1 MTLHSP
7 HPHSWFNDSEW
18 IHALGLTPMPAG
30 GSLVIG
36 SVKGVPAWHTPP
48 WALEVGGLESGDLDT
63 WRQVLEEASI
73 GLVVCDLPPAM
84 DCDWGAPWHVQ
95 QRHTR
100 WLTCDDSG
108 QFPPLP
114 KHRAK
119 QARKALTK
127 GITLEST
134 SEVNTLVSLH
144 QMARD
149 RKSIPSDA
157 QALERLFGWMV
168 QSPHQTS
175 YIARDGDGI
184 PVASATFLHNAGR
197 TVYAFGGQRRS
208 PISGLATVLL
218 IEQGIRDAAA
228 IGNRIFDFGGS
239 SDPGVDRFYAEFD
252 AEKVPRQRAVRM
264 AWWARPWL
272 RLMRPDLF

>member
-1 MTLHSP
+1 MPQHSS
-7 HPHSWFNDSEW
+7 HPNAWFNDPNW
-18 IHALGLTPMPAG
+18 LQALKLASPEQANMLAKGR
-30 GSLVIG
+30 I
-36 SVKGVPAWHTPP
+36 KGVPAWHTPP
-48 WALEVGGLESGDLDT
+48 WALDVGGLESVDLDA
-63 WRQVLEEASI
+63 WRNALEEASI
-73 GLVVCDLPPAM
+73 GLIVCDLPPAM
-84 DCDWGAPWHVQ
+84 DCDWGAPWHIQ

-100 WLTCDDSG
+100 WLSCEASG
-108 QFPPLP
+108 HFPPLP

-119 QARKALTK
+119 QVRKAQAK
-127 GITLEST
+127 GIILEPS
-134 SEVNTLVSLH
+134 SEVGTLVNLH

-149 RKSIPSDA
+149 RKSIPSDG
-157 QALERLFGWMV
+157 QALERLFKWMV

-197 TVYAFGGQRRS
+197 TVYAFGGQKRS

-239 SDPGVDRFYAEFD
+239 SDPGVDRFYAEFG
-252 AEKVPRQRAVRM
+252 AEKVPRRRAVRM

-272 RLMRPDLF
+272 RMMRPDLF